1 MYQSVPANPTVIQA
15 EVVYGINIPDP
26 GAARLTRKVLW
37 ISVVLMFFVV
47 GISCYFTVGN
57 PMVSGF
63 SSTFFVNI
71 GFGLLIPLCGY
82 FGARDKNKTLLTC
95 FWCCNLCTLIGLGS
109 ALGFIYSIIIPV
121 LSQAQDYCSSH
132 PSEIDPTIVV
142 DGQNITVHASCEA
155 INSMNTSYFHSMGYL
170 YVLPMVLSFMGCCYG
185 YRLANHRYYTT
196 TYARGHTAT
205 FVPSMPQPIARTSA
219 FYGTTTTTYEPPI
232 AATVA
237 AVPNYPAAGYPAVP
251 IVKAV

>member
-109 ALGFIYSIIIPV
+109 ALGFIYSIII
-121 LSQAQDYCSSH
+121 L
-132 PSEIDPTIVV
+132 
-142 DGQNITVHASCEA
+142 
-155 INSMNTSYFHSMGYL
+155 
-170 YVLPMVLSFMGCCYG
+170 
-185 YRLANHRYYTT
+185 
-196 TYARGHTAT
+196 
-205 FVPSMPQPIARTSA
+205 
-219 FYGTTTTTYEPPI
+219 
-232 AATVA
+232 
-237 AVPNYPAAGYPAVP
+237 
-251 IVKAV
+251 